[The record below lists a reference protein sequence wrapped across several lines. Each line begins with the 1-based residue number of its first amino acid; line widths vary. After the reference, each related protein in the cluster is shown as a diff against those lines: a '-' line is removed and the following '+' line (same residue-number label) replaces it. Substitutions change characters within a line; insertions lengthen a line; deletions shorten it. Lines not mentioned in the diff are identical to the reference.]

1 MTATEVRAQ
10 RAPERRPERGGDSRL
25 RRKALAIA
33 AFLILAAS
41 VLNALFGERG
51 FFGLMKAREEYQALS
66 EEVQALEA
74 DNERL
79 AEEIESLRNDPLV
92 IERIA
97 REVLGMAR
105 EGEIVVSIRDP
116 DAP

>member
-1 MTATEVRAQ
+1 MTATSVPRQHAD
-10 RAPERRPERGGDSRL
+10 GGGESSF

-51 FFGLMKAREEYQALS
+51 FFRLMRAREDYQALNQ
-66 EEVQALEA
+66 EVQALEQE
-74 DNERL
+74 NQRL
-79 AEEIESLRNDPLV
+79 AEEIGSLRADPLV

-105 EGEIVVSIRDP
+105 ENEIAVSVRNP
-116 DAP
+116 SERER